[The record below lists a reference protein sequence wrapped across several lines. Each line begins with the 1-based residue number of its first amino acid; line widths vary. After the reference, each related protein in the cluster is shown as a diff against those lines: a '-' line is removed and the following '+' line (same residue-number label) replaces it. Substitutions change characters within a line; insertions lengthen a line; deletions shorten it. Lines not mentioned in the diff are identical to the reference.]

1 MSIPK
6 IKAVI
11 EFEGKK
17 YRVVGDIASWFQT
30 TNGNLDSIKT
40 DGCIHKVKLIEKKSN
55 TSYKTPW

>member
-6 IKAVI
+6 VKAVI

-30 TNGNLDSIKT
+30 TNSNLDAIKT
-40 DGCIHKVKLIEKKSN
+40 DGCIHKVKLIEEVENEGKSN
-55 TSYKTPW
+55 R

>member
-17 YRVVGDIASWFQT
+17 YRVVGDIAFLFQT
-30 TNGNLDSIKT
+30 TNGKLDAIKT
-40 DGCIHKVKLIEKKSN
+40 DGCIHKVKLIEEVSN
-55 TSYKTPW
+55 G